1 MKLTQMIRWLT
12 MDYKKW
18 RHAFKLDPAKKITD
32 EDLEKI
38 AESGTDGIIVGGT
51 DNVTL
56 DGVLDLLVRIRRYS
70 VPLALEV
77 STVESVTP
85 GFDFYF
91 IPTVLNSTETK
102 WINGLHHEA
111 LKAYGHMMNWEEIV
125 VEGYCVLNPDCKVA
139 KETKARPIADEDD
152 LIAYAQ
158 MAEHL
163 LKLPVFYM
171 EYSGKYGDV
180 DMVRAAAEILDE
192 TKLFYGGGIR
202 NAKDAKEMAELAD
215 TVIVGNIIYEDLKAA
230 LSTVQAVQSVVRS
243 EQIDV

>member
-1 MKLTQMIRWLT
+1 
-12 MDYKKW
+12 MDYTKW
-18 RHAFKLDPAKKITD
+18 RHAFKLDPAKTISD

-51 DNVTL
+51 DDVTL
-56 DGVLDLLVRIRRYS
+56 DGVLDLLVRIRRFS
-70 VPLALEV
+70 VPVALEV

-85 GFDFYF
+85 GFDYYF
-91 IPTVLNSTETK
+91 IPTVLNSSDTK
-102 WINGLHHEA
+102 WINGLHHGA
-111 LKAYGHMMNWEEIV
+111 LREYGHMMNWEEIA

-139 KETKARPIADEDD
+139 HATKAKPIQDEDD

-163 LKLPVFYM
+163 FKLPVFYM
-171 EYSGKYGDV
+171 EYSGTYGDV
-180 DMVRAAAEILDE
+180 NMVRAAAEILDK

-202 NAKDAKEMAELAD
+202 NAKDAVEMAEIAD

-230 LSTVQAVQSVVRS
+230 LSTVKAVQSVVQS
-243 EQIDV
+243 EH